1 MLGFT
6 VAIYVFIMESF
17 SLMLEA
23 VDLVSMIYF
32 LGSTLKN
39 RYIQVILPT
48 LYLMLLV
55 MILEVPNS
63 VSEFFGQWYS
73 W

>member
-1 MLGFT
+1 
-6 VAIYVFIMESF
+6 
-17 SLMLEA
+17 MLEA
-23 VDLVSMIYF
+23 VDLVSMVYF